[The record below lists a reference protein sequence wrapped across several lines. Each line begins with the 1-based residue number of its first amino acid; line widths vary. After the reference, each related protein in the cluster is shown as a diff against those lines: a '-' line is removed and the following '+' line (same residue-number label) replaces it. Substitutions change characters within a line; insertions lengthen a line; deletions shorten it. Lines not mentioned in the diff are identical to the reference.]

1 MPYIAVLCFK
11 RLLGAFSFDGKRVK
25 WLWIRGLP
33 EVPRNINGI
42 HMNLIIRWFSVAL
55 GFMAAAHFVPGI
67 TLEGT
72 MLKAAIAVPV
82 VPMNFRLENCF

>member
-1 MPYIAVLCFK
+1 M
-11 RLLGAFSFDGKRVK
+11 GAIETYSCADFG
-25 WLWIRGLP
+25 
-33 EVPRNINGI
+33 
-42 HMNLIIRWFSVAL
+42 SVARNSWLRGFIGTSGVAICAMSLRPWFDIPIQAIL
-55 GFMAAAHFVPGI
+55 GRSLGNVFPFPGI